1 MAAEVVPYLVWAT
14 VPIGFAFLA
23 MRVMRV
29 GPADTRRGGSSGMVW
44 LDTQSAFDRARWRHI
59 RWWLEMSLTGR
70 GRAVALPVLEHPYGG
85 RGLRAAGQQAVPLSD
100 IVGTVDAGRH
110 PFDRRFDPTD
120 DAAWPRF
127 STLFAARSRGTSLPP
142 VTLYRAADGYYVLDG
157 HHRVAVAR
165 AFGDADIWAE
175 VMLVRD

>member
-1 MAAEVVPYLVWAT
+1 MAGYVVPYLVWAL
-14 VPIGFAFLA
+14 VPIGLAFLA
-23 MRVMRV
+23 MWVMRV
-29 GPADTRRGGSSGMVW
+29 GPADTRRGGGTGMVW

-59 RWWLEMSLTGR
+59 RWWLEMRLTGR
-70 GRAVALPVLEHPYGG
+70 GRAVALPVLGQPYGG
-85 RGLRAAGQQAVPLSD
+85 RGLRPAGQLVVPLAE
-100 IVGTVDAGRH
+100 IVGTVDGGRH

-127 STLFAARSRGTSLPP
+127 STLFAARSRGALLPP

-165 AFGDADIWAE
+165 ALGDTEIWAE